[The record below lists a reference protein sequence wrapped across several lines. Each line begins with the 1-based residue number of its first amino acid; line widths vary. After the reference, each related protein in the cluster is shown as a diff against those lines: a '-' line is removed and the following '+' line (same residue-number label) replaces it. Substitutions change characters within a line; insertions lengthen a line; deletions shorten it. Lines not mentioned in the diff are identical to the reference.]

1 MVPKEIK
8 SAQHKLVKKL
18 VKLRD
23 NRSFRQDSRL
33 VLVPGIKMVEE
44 LSQSIPIEILLYTG
58 EKPLLSS
65 KELIQT
71 TPQILKKITGLTSNE
86 SVAACFPLPKEQD
99 LTKNDSLLILDEIRD
114 PGNVGTLFRSALAL
128 GRKGIILT
136 PNTVDP
142 FNDKALRASK
152 GAVFH
157 LPFQHLEKNEILKL
171 PSLLLADLDGEDAD
185 EMTFTTPSSLIL
197 SNESRGADNV
207 FCKSC
212 LKVKIN
218 MNSQVESLNVATSGS
233 ILLYL
238 MRPK

>member
-1 MVPKEIK
+1 MLPKEIT
-8 SAQHKLVKKL
+8 SAQHKLVKTL
-18 VKLRD
+18 VRLRD
-23 NRSFRQDSRL
+23 NRAFRQEKKLIL
-33 VLVPGIKMVEE
+33 VVQEKMVRE
-44 LSQSIPIEILLYTG
+44 LSQTLPIEILIFTD
-58 EKPLLSS
+58 KNPSLSS
-65 KELIQT
+65 KDLIKT
-71 TPQILKKITGLTSNE
+71 TPQILKKITGLPSNE
-86 SVAACFPLPKEQD
+86 SIAACFSLPKEQD
-99 LTKNDSLLILDEIRD
+99 LTKTDSLLILDEIRD

-157 LPFQHLEKNEILKL
+157 LPFQHLEKKEILKL
-171 PSLLLADLDGEDAD
+171 PSLLIADLEGEDAD
-185 EMTFTTPSSLIL
+185 GMTFTSPSSLIL
-197 SNESRGADNV
+197 SNESRGADSV

-212 LKVKIN
+212 PKVKIN

-238 MRPK
+238 MRPR